1 MHTTTRVGFFTKA
14 AVVALALVTSAVG
27 IYSVFNLN
35 AIYAAA
41 GLASLLIVVSPF
53 LIIKSYDWYSTWTSV
68 IIVVIYGGTAPA
80 VCMSLRWPDA
90 TYVDEHILLNHPP
103 EYFVYPS
110 LLLLAGL
117 AFCTLGYFSRI
128 RLPVPVFAIDRHYSL
143 SRTYLVIGMLALVS
157 IASLALYIRFTGG
170 AGESGETV
178 ISGKRTVIRTLDV
191 QNEKDFSQYG
201 YLRQGAILSLT
212 CFLVLM
218 SAWTERFTR
227 LSMPRVIVL
236 AFLFLVSCAL
246 PFYSSSRDQIV
257 WNYLCAMG
265 VLYYSGRPVLSG
277 RSLAVLVGVV
287 GVILFISAVRNERS
301 DSTPFLE
308 KMETK
313 LTPLLLNRHGPN
325 VAKTAHILHSVPNPL
340 GLKYGETIYVWLLAP
355 IPREIL
361 PNKPMVSP
369 GPIIGMEV
377 YGTKF
382 SGVPPGLVAEMFWNF
397 HIVGIVLGC
406 FFFGLF
412 LRFVYEL
419 FRAIRV
425 DDAVVTP
432 VYLFAM
438 FPLGFQVLNNC
449 LGGGVVMAMVDMLMS
464 AVVVALC
471 TVRTRK

>member
-1 MHTTTRVGFFTKA
+1 MHNTTKVGLFTRS
-14 AVVALALVTSAVG
+14 AVVALALATSATG
-27 IYSVFNLN
+27 IYSVFNMD
-35 AIYAAA
+35 AIFAAA
-41 GLASLLIVVSPF
+41 GLASLLVVLFPF
-53 LIIKSYDWYSTWTSV
+53 LFIKTYDWFSTWTSV
-68 IIVVIYGGTAPA
+68 IIVVIYGGTTPA
-80 VCMSLRWPDA
+80 ICMSLRWPDA
-90 TYVDEHILLNHPP
+90 TYVDEHILLNHSP

-110 LLLLAGL
+110 FLLLLGL
-117 AFCTLGYFSRI
+117 AFCTVGYFSRI

-143 SRTYLVIGMLALVS
+143 SRTYLVIGLLAMVS
-157 IASLALYIRFTGG
+157 IASLGLYIRFTGG
-170 AGESGETV
+170 ATDETV

-218 SAWTERFTR
+218 SAWSERFSR
-227 LSMPRVIVL
+227 LSSPRVVVL

-265 VLYYSGRPVLSG
+265 VLYYSGRSVVSG

-301 DSTPFLE
+301 DSTPLLE
-308 KMETK
+308 KMKTK

-406 FFFGLF
+406 FLFGLF

-419 FRAIRV
+419 FRAIRTE
-425 DDAVVTP
+425 DGVVTP
-432 VYLFAM
+432 VYLFAL

-449 LGGGVVMAMVDMLMS
+449 LGGGVVMAMVDLLMS
-464 AVVVALC
+464 ACVVAMC
-471 TVRTRK
+471 TVRTRR

>member
-1 MHTTTRVGFFTKA
+1 MHNTTPIGLYTRA
-14 AVVALALVTSAVG
+14 AVVALALITSAIG
-27 IYSVFNLN
+27 IYSVFNLD

-41 GLASLLIVVSPF
+41 GLASLLVVLLPF
-53 LIIKSYDWYSTWTSV
+53 LFIKSYDWFSTWTSV

-80 VCMSLRWPDA
+80 ICMSLRWPDA
-90 TYVDEHILLNHPP
+90 VYVDEHILLNHPP

-110 LLLLAGL
+110 LLLLLGL
-117 AFCTLGYFSRI
+117 AFCTVGYFSRI
-128 RLPVPVFAIDRHYSL
+128 RIPVPVIALDRQYAL
-143 SRTYLVIGMLALVS
+143 SRTYLVIGLLAIIS
-157 IASLALYIRFTGG
+157 IGSFALYIRFT
-170 AGESGETV
+170 AGQSEEIV

-201 YLRQGAILSLT
+201 YLRQGSLLSLI
-212 CFLVLM
+212 CLLVLM
-218 SAWTERFTR
+218 SAWTERFSR
-227 LSMPRVIVL
+227 LSVPRIVVL

-257 WNYLCAMG
+257 WNYLCTMG
-265 VLYYSGRPVLSG
+265 VLYYSGRPVFSG

-301 DSTPFLE
+301 DSGPFLE
-308 KMETK
+308 KMNSK

-419 FRAIRV
+419 FRAMRTDNGV
-425 DDAVVTP
+425 ATP

-449 LGGGVVMAMVDMLMS
+449 LGGGVVMAMVDMVIS
-464 AVVVALC
+464 GFVVVLC
-471 TVRTRK
+471 TVRTSR

>member
-1 MHTTTRVGFFTKA
+1 MHNTTPIGFYTRA
-14 AVVALALVTSAVG
+14 AVIALALITSAIG

-41 GLASLLIVVSPF
+41 GLASLLVVLFPF
-53 LIIKSYDWYSTWTSV
+53 LFIKSYDWFSTWTSV

-80 VCMSLRWPDA
+80 ICMSLRWPDA
-90 TYVDEHILLNHPP
+90 VYVDEHILLNHPP

-110 LLLLAGL
+110 LLLLLGL
-117 AFCTLGYFSRI
+117 AFCAIGYFSRL
-128 RLPVPVFAIDRHYSL
+128 RLPVPVFALDRQYSL
-143 SRTYLVIGMLALVS
+143 SRTYLVIGLLAIVS
-157 IASLALYIRFTGG
+157 IGSLALYIRFTGG
-170 AGESGETV
+170 QSEETV

-201 YLRQGAILSLT
+201 YLRQGALLSLT
-212 CFLVLM
+212 CLLVLM
-218 SAWTERFTR
+218 SAWTERFSR
-227 LSMPRVIVL
+227 LSVPRIAVL
-236 AFLFLVSCAL
+236 SFLFLVSCAL

-257 WNYLCAMG
+257 WNYWCTIG
-265 VLYYSGRPVLSG
+265 VLYYSGRPVFSG

-308 KMETK
+308 KMNSK

-406 FFFGLF
+406 FLFGLF
-412 LRFVYEL
+412 LRFVYEV
-419 FRAIRV
+419 FRAIRT
-425 DDAVVTP
+425 DDGVVTP

-449 LGGGVVMAMVDMLMS
+449 LGGGVVMAMVDMVMS
-464 AVVVALC
+464 GFVVLLC
-471 TVRTRK
+471 TVRTRR

>member
-1 MHTTTRVGFFTKA
+1 M
-14 AVVALALVTSAVG
+14 VALALVTSATG

-35 AIYAAA
+35 AIFAAA
-41 GLASLLIVVSPF
+41 GLASLLVVVFPF
-53 LIIKSYDWYSTWTSV
+53 LFIKSYDWFSTWTSV

-80 VCMSLRWPDA
+80 ICMSLRWPDA
-90 TYVDEHILLNHPP
+90 VYVDEHILLNHPP
-103 EYFVYPS
+103 EYFVYPI
-110 LLLLAGL
+110 LLLLIGL
-117 AFCTLGYFSRI
+117 AFCTIGFFSRI
-128 RLPVPVFAIDRHYSL
+128 RLKVPVFGVDRHYSL
-143 SRTYLVIGMLALVS
+143 SRTYLVIGLLALVS

-170 AGESGETV
+170 ATDETV

-201 YLRQGAILSLT
+201 YLRQGALLSLT
-212 CFLVLM
+212 CLLVLM
-218 SAWTERFTR
+218 SAWTARYSR
-227 LSMPRVIVL
+227 LSLPRVAVL

-257 WNYLCAMG
+257 WNYLCTMG
-265 VLYYSGRPVLSG
+265 VLYYSGRPVFSG
-277 RSLAVLVGVV
+277 RSLMVLVGVV

-301 DSTPFLE
+301 DSTPFVE
-308 KMETK
+308 KMKTK

-340 GLKYGETIYVWLLAP
+340 GLKYGETIFVWLLAP

-397 HIVGIVLGC
+397 HIAGIVLGC
-406 FFFGLF
+406 FLFGLF
-412 LRFVYEL
+412 LRYIYEV
-419 FRAIRV
+419 FRAIRT
-425 DDAVVTP
+425 DDGVVTP
-432 VYLFAM
+432 VYLFAL

-449 LGGGVVMAMVDMLMS
+449 LGGGVVMGMVDMTMS

-471 TVRTRK
+471 TVRTRR

>member
-1 MHTTTRVGFFTKA
+1 M
-14 AVVALALVTSAVG
+14 
-27 IYSVFNLN
+27 
-35 AIYAAA
+35 
-41 GLASLLIVVSPF
+41 
-53 LIIKSYDWYSTWTSV
+53 
-68 IIVVIYGGTAPA
+68 
-80 VCMSLRWPDA
+80 
-90 TYVDEHILLNHPP
+90 
-103 EYFVYPS
+103 
-110 LLLLAGL
+110 
-117 AFCTLGYFSRI
+117 
-128 RLPVPVFAIDRHYSL
+128 
-143 SRTYLVIGMLALVS
+143 
-157 IASLALYIRFTGG
+157 ASLALYIRFTGG
-170 AGESGETV
+170 ATDETV

-201 YLRQGAILSLT
+201 YLRQGALLSLT
-212 CFLVLM
+212 CLLVLM
-218 SAWTERFTR
+218 SAWTARYSR
-227 LSMPRVIVL
+227 LSMPRVVVL
-236 AFLFLVSCAL
+236 AFLFLVACAL

-257 WNYLCAMG
+257 WNYLCTMG

-287 GVILFISAVRNERS
+287 GVILFISAVRNDRS
-301 DSTPFLE
+301 DSTPFFE
-308 KMETK
+308 KMKTK

-382 SGVPPGLVAEMFWNF
+382 SGVPPGLVAEMYWNF
-397 HIVGIVLGC
+397 HVVGIVLGC

-412 LRFVYEL
+412 LRYIYEV
-419 FRAIRV
+419 FRAIRT
-425 DDAVVTP
+425 DDGVVTP
-432 VYLFAM
+432 VYLFAL

-449 LGGGVVMAMVDMLMS
+449 LGGGVVMGMVDMTMS

-471 TVRTRK
+471 TVRTKR

>member
-1 MHTTTRVGFFTKA
+1 MHNSTPIGLFTRS
-14 AVVALALVTSAVG
+14 AVIALALATSAAG

-35 AIYAAA
+35 AIFAAA
-41 GLASLLIVVSPF
+41 GLASLLVVVFPF
-53 LIIKSYDWYSTWTSV
+53 LFIKSYDWFSTWTSV

-80 VCMSLRWPDA
+80 ICMSLRWPDA

-103 EYFVYPS
+103 EYFVYPI
-110 LLLLAGL
+110 LLLLTGL
-117 AFCTLGYFSRI
+117 AFCTFGFFSRI
-128 RLPVPVFAIDRHYSL
+128 RIKVPVFGFDRHYSL
-143 SRTYLVIGMLALVS
+143 SRTYLVIGLLALVS
-157 IASLALYIRFTGG
+157 MASLALYIRFTGG
-170 AGESGETV
+170 ATDETV

-201 YLRQGAILSLT
+201 YLRQGALLSLT
-212 CFLVLM
+212 CLLVLM
-218 SAWTERFTR
+218 SAWTARYSR
-227 LSMPRVIVL
+227 LSMPRVVVL
-236 AFLFLVSCAL
+236 AFLFLVACAL

-257 WNYLCAMG
+257 WNYLCTMG
-265 VLYYSGRPVLSG
+265 VLYYSGRPVFSG

-308 KMETK
+308 KMKTK

-382 SGVPPGLVAEMFWNF
+382 SGVPPGLVAEMYWNF

-412 LRFVYEL
+412 LRYIYEV
-419 FRAIRV
+419 FRAIRT
-425 DDAVVTP
+425 DDGVVTP
-432 VYLFAM
+432 VYLFAL

-449 LGGGVVMAMVDMLMS
+449 LGGGVVMGMVDMTMS

-471 TVRTRK
+471 TVRTKR